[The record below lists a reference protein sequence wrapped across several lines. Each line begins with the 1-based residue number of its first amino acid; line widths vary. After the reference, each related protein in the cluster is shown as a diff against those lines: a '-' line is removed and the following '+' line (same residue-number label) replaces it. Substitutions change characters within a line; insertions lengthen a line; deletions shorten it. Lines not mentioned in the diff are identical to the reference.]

1 MPTRHHAPFAPA
13 PDAVPRPRSP
23 GSVDVAPDDV
33 SLLGP
38 RRRGHVRSPED
49 LATYGYAGQGYP
61 LYGHGSEGPDPGPR
75 REPPPREP
83 DARREPGT
91 QRHPS
96 FLHPGRSSQ
105 EKERGA
111 RHESDMPWHADPS
124 SSAFAF
130 GYTTSLGASY
140 PPPNNSPARGNAGK
154 GPKDY
159 LRSDSRIRE
168 DICDRLTDDDSV
180 DATEIS
186 VDVKSAEVT
195 LHGSVL
201 DRFSKRRAEDIA
213 ASVRGVIDVKNE
225 LRVHK
230 GLLRELGEELTG
242 QPHAEH
248 RGHHGEGPR

>member
-23 GSVDVAPDDV
+23 GAVDVAPDDV

-61 LYGHGSEGPDPGPR
+61 LYGQPGSEGPDPGPR

-83 DARREPGT
+83 NAS
-91 QRHPS
+91 RHPS
-96 FLHPGRSSQ
+96 FLHGGGGGAHD
-105 EKERGA
+105 ERGA
-111 RHESDMPWHADPS
+111 HHENDMPWHSDPS

-130 GYTTSLGASY
+130 GYTTSLGASH
-140 PPPNNSPARGNAGK
+140 PPPISQARGNAGK
-154 GPKDY
+154 GPRDY
-159 LRSDSRIRE
+159 LRADSRIRE
-168 DICDRLTDDDSV
+168 DVCDRLADDDSV

-186 VDVKSAEVT
+186 VDVKSGEVT
-195 LHGSVL
+195 LSGSVL

-213 ASVRGVIDVKNE
+213 ASVRGVIDVRNS

-230 GLLRELGEELTG
+230 GLLREIGEELAG
-242 QPHAEH
+242 DPHAEH
-248 RGHHGEGPR
+248 HGHHGEGPR